1 LYLFV
6 SIYFAVFTDLYC
18 FFINFIGLLSYCVYT
33 IVTAHMQKKLITL
46 SILFISMGL
55 FSFSKKDKIQEK
67 TSTSAILGMVLLEE
81 AHPLDINKIVSELEA
96 QWSLTAKKES
106 ESTGETAIIE
116 IDEYRIAIGL
126 IEAPIPTDEAIIA
139 AQYNF
144 FWKNG
149 VDAVKKHKAHL
160 ILSVMNAGQNSIEEN
175 ILFSKVASTVLSN
188 SKSIGIYIGA
198 RSLAI
203 EKDFYVASVKN
214 MSTDDLPLY
223 IWIYFGLRGE
233 NEKQSVY
240 TYGLKD
246 FGKKEMEI
254 LNSNKDHGELSDLMY
269 NLSHYVIAQNVELK
283 DGETIGFS
291 TEQKLKISESKGVFL
306 DGTTLKIEY

>member
-1 LYLFV
+1 
-6 SIYFAVFTDLYC
+6 
-18 FFINFIGLLSYCVYT
+18 
-33 IVTAHMQKKLITL
+33 MQQKLITL
-46 SILFISMGL
+46 LLLFISIGL
-55 FSFSKKDKIQEK
+55 FSFSKKEKNQEN
-67 TSTSAILGMVLLEE
+67 TSNSPILGMVLLQE
-81 AHPLDINKIVSELEA
+81 AHSLDISKVVTELES
-96 QWSLTAKKES
+96 QWGLTVKVES
-106 ESTGETAIIE
+106 ENTDETAIIE

-126 IEAPIPTDEAIIA
+126 IAAPIPTDEAITA

-144 FWKNG
+144 FWDNG
-149 VDAVKKHKAHL
+149 AEQVKKHKAHL
-160 ILSVMNAGQNSIEEN
+160 ILSIINAGQNAVKEN

-203 EKDFYVASVKN
+203 EKDFYITSVKN
-214 MSTDDLPLY
+214 MSTEDLPLY
-223 IWIYFGLRGE
+223 IWLYFGLRRE

-254 LNSNKDHGELSDLMY
+254 LNSSKDHGELSDLMY
-269 NLSHYVIAQNVELK
+269 NLTHYVIGHNVDLK

-291 TEQKLKISESKGVFL
+291 AEQKLKISESQGVFL

>member
-1 LYLFV
+1 
-6 SIYFAVFTDLYC
+6 
-18 FFINFIGLLSYCVYT
+18 
-33 IVTAHMQKKLITL
+33 MQQRLITL
-46 SILFISMGL
+46 SLIFISMGL
-55 FSFSKKDKIQEK
+55 FSFTKKDKIQDN
-67 TSTSAILGMVLLEE
+67 TNNSAILGMVLLEE
-81 AHPLDINKIVSELEA
+81 VHSLDISKMVSELETK
-96 QWSLTAKKES
+96 WDLTVKKES
-106 ESTGETAIIE
+106 ESIGETAIIE
-116 IDEYRIAIGL
+116 IDEYKIAIGL

-160 ILSVMNAGQNSIEEN
+160 ILSVMNAGQNSIEDN

-188 SKSIGIYIGA
+188 SRSIGIYIGA

-223 IWIYFGLRGE
+223 IWVYFGLRGE

-254 LNSNKDHGELSDLMY
+254 LYSNKDHGELTDLLY

-291 TEQKLKISESKGVFL
+291 PEQKLKISESKGVFL
-306 DGTTLKIEY
+306 DGSALKIEY